1 MGDAVA
7 RVADCVQVRAR
18 VAVQTKASDRR
29 RIAAQ
34 TAHAFAAAA
43 GTTAGSLA
51 ALPDAV
57 LRKRSSRAGGVGVEA
72 ASAVVACRGTRTYA
86 CACCQK
92 SDVTRA
98 RSSSRRLP
106 WSLVPTDYSITSN
119 SKAANIAQ

>member
-29 RIAAQ
+29 QIAAQ
-34 TAHAFAAAA
+34 TVHAFAAAA

-57 LRKRSSRAGGVGVEA
+57 LRKRSSRG
-72 ASAVVACRGTRTYA
+72 
-86 CACCQK
+86 
-92 SDVTRA
+92 
-98 RSSSRRLP
+98 
-106 WSLVPTDYSITSN
+106 
-119 SKAANIAQ
+119 